1 MLDSIVSVLPYIGF
15 HCLGGPAF
23 SKHTVNIAQLVRTLG
38 FVNLAGPIPLTL
50 KAVFVAKTF
59 HDLSPRV
66 FNFF

>member
-15 HCLGGPAF
+15 YCLGGHGF
-23 SKHTVNIAQLVRTLG
+23 SKRTVNIAQLVHTLG
-38 FVNLAGPIPLTL
+38 FVNLAGPIPLTF
-50 KAVFVAKTF
+50 KAVFVAKMF